1 MSKYMTKQREV
12 LLGFLSEHPDESF
25 SARQIAERLKDDKIS
40 VSAVYRNLSAL
51 EEDGK
56 LRRVMQGTGREVFYQ
71 YADCDACKECLHLSC
86 KKCGKTYHMS
96 TQGADMLMNNV
107 ASQEKFFIDKVET
120 VLYGICEK
128 CKATQK

>member
-12 LLGFLSEHPDESF
+12 LLGFLAEHPDESF
-25 SARQIAERLKDDKIS
+25 SARQIAKELKDDKIS

-71 YADCDACKECLHLSC
+71 YADCDVCKECLHLSC
-86 KKCGKTYHMS
+86 KMCGKTYHMS
-96 TQGADMLMNNV
+96 TKGADMLMNNV
-107 ASQEKFFIDKVET
+107 AAQEKFFIDKVET
-120 VLYGICEK
+120 VLYGVCEK
-128 CKATQK
+128 CKASQK